1 MTSPDYSTDFYR
13 HYAQEYARVSDQFL
27 QSVYSNTSHPAL
39 KNDWDLWDRLVQLA
53 PGPRGLDAGCGAGAR
68 DVFHAWSKGYDVIG
82 IDSIEENIQAARDLH
97 PEIAD
102 KIFVAD
108 LEDPLPFDDESYDF
122 VACNAV
128 IQHIKPDLVQ
138 GVVLPHFARVLRPGG
153 VLQLMFK
160 SGKDI
165 ATVFDKDY
173 GVNRSFRLYQESD
186 VLKILKGL
194 GMTLIEDEDPQKL
207 AGLMYFTDP
216 KGVDHCVFYAR
227 KSETDLKIRTDD

>member
-27 QSVYSNTSHPAL
+27 QSVYSKTSHPNL
-39 KNDWDLWDRLVQLA
+39 KNDLDLWDRLVQLA

-68 DVFHAWSKGYDVIG
+68 DVFHAWSRGYDVIG
-82 IDSIEENIQAARDLH
+82 VDSIEENIQAARDLH
-97 PEIAD
+97 SEIAD
-102 KIFVAD
+102 RVFVAD
-108 LEDPLPFDDESYDF
+108 LKYPLPFEDESFDF

-128 IQHIKPDLVQ
+128 IQHIDPDVVQ
-138 GVVLPHFARVLRPGG
+138 GVVLPHFARVLHTGG

-160 SGKDI
+160 CGKGI

-173 GVNRSFRLYQESD
+173 GVNRSFRLYQEGD
-186 VLKILKGL
+186 VLRILKGL
-194 GMTLIEDEDPQKL
+194 GMTVIEDEDPQKL

-227 KSETDLKIRTDD
+227 KSETDLEIRTVD

>member
-13 HYAQEYARVSDQFL
+13 HHAQEYARVSDQFL
-27 QSVYSNTSHPAL
+27 QSVYSKSSHQNL
-39 KNDWDLWDRLVQLA
+39 KNDWDLWERLVHLA

-68 DVFHAWSKGYDVIG
+68 DVFHAWLGGYDVVG
-82 IDSIEENIQAARDLH
+82 IDSIAENIEAARDLH
-97 PEIAD
+97 SEIAD
-102 KIFVAD
+102 KVFVAD
-108 LEDPLPFDDESYDF
+108 LKYPLPFDDAYFDF

-128 IQHIKPDLVQ
+128 IQHIEPDVVE

-153 VLQLMFK
+153 ILQLMFK
-160 SGKDI
+160 LGKDI

-173 GVNRSFRLYQESD
+173 GVNRSFRLYREGD
-186 VLKILKGL
+186 LLRILKDL
-194 GMTLIEDEDPQKL
+194 EMTLIEDEDPQQL

-227 KSETDLKIRTDD
+227 KSETDVQNPDR